1 MDVSI
6 TPKRINAVAANT
18 GLSPEFHFADF
29 KIGKAGSFCRP
40 FLRSLLC
47 NQSVKSH
54 RSSTLLLDSVLLL
67 SVADDWSSSKYSL
80 TAPDRLLIAK
90 LVRDTGTCRMKYTY
104 NVFSCVR
111 ERE

>member
-1 MDVSI
+1 
-6 TPKRINAVAANT
+6 
-18 GLSPEFHFADF
+18 
-29 KIGKAGSFCRP
+29 
-40 FLRSLLC
+40 
-47 NQSVKSH
+47 
-54 RSSTLLLDSVLLL
+54 VLLL